1 MKAGV
6 YFLCIGPAKK
16 TRVPDEETNQLT
28 AYHEAG
34 HTLVAMFTKDAT
46 ALNKVTIIPR
56 GGALGH
62 VSFLVYFFYLYVNNH
77 LDCNV
82 HMLYLQALLG
92 CTPLPLSEVLTLLP
106 LF

>member
-1 MKAGV
+1 MTNLKANIW
-6 YFLCIGPAKK
+6 LCVGPAKK
-16 TRVPDEETNQLT
+16 SRVPDEETNQLT

-62 VSFLVYFFYLYVNNH
+62 VSNADHPWFFFESL
-77 LDCNV
+77 
-82 HMLYLQALLG
+82 LQA
-92 CTPLPLSEVLTLLP
+92 
-106 LF
+106 